1 MLLYCS
7 IASPMIPRFKSLPAS
22 ATKFYTTHSD
32 YQKKIKIRVLEGEET
47 AGTVITKMRD
57 DTCVCV

>member
-1 MLLYCS
+1 
-7 IASPMIPRFKSLPAS
+7 MIPRFKSLPAS